1 MKIGSITLLS
11 IVVSLLMYVNLDAQ
25 EYEYKKVSAEL
36 LQKKVCDIDTQA
48 HAVITYKSGIWEIN
62 YSEAEGYRSQLI
74 LQNQVKIFNDE
85 AKDIDNIEIFYYS
98 PPKSKSQVKVSS
110 IKGRTYNLDNDKI
123 IETTLTGEN
132 ITYEQYDDYFKKAT
146 FLMPNVQRGSVFEY
160 EYMLISD
167 FFENIDDWYIQ
178 EDIPVIYNQFTIRVP
193 EYFTYQM
200 NVLGGFVSSNDK
212 ISTLA
217 KSIEYKVVDEG
228 NGYSGRQVSY
238 RSYIKNYIER
248 IIVHENIPAFKTE
261 PYTANI
267 NDSKGR
273 ITHQLISV
281 AYPNSPIQTF
291 AETYEEINSELL
303 ESETFGKKVNRGK
316 FIDKLISFS
325 KRETQLEKAR
335 KIHQYF
341 LDNVSFNGLHSY
353 TSTKTGDKLFA
364 EGKGDVGEINLNYI
378 AALNRAG
385 IYTSPVILST
395 RGNGAL
401 HPFLPDYAQFNYV
414 VALSR
419 IDGKD
424 VFSDATST
432 IPFGNLPVK
441 CLQDKGWVISKTN
454 PTWINLKNNFVG
466 KQIVQTEITQSEGTI
481 LYASKINKLNYFA
494 FEDIINI
501 NSNGDEDYLYAIEV
515 EKELVLDSL
524 YITEMTD
531 DVLKL
536 KQVQSQLI
544 NGEDTIYVKP
554 FVHLP
559 FENNPFKQ
567 KVRHNNVD
575 FPFAMEYKYV
585 TSIKILDGY
594 QHEAPPNINAVMLE
608 NDLLLKYV
616 SSYIPEIKTLSIVA
630 DFKII
635 QTEFSPLEY
644 ENLKVSMETM
654 INKLHEPIILRK
666 M

>member
-1 MKIGSITLLS
+1 M
-11 IVVSLLMYVNLDAQ
+11 
-25 EYEYKKVSAEL
+25 
-36 LQKKVCDIDTQA
+36 
-48 HAVITYKSGIWEIN
+48 
-62 YSEAEGYRSQLI
+62 
-74 LQNQVKIFNDE
+74 
-85 AKDIDNIEIFYYS
+85 
-98 PPKSKSQVKVSS
+98 
-110 IKGRTYNLDNDKI
+110 
-123 IETTLTGEN
+123 
-132 ITYEQYDDYFKKAT
+132 
-146 FLMPNVQRGSVFEY
+146 
-160 EYMLISD
+160 
-167 FFENIDDWYIQ
+167 
-178 EDIPVIYNQFTIRVP
+178 
-193 EYFTYQM
+193 
-200 NVLGGFVSSNDK
+200 
-212 ISTLA
+212 
-217 KSIEYKVVDEG
+217 
-228 NGYSGRQVSY
+228 
-238 RSYIKNYIER
+238 
-248 IIVHENIPAFKTE
+248 
-261 PYTANI
+261 
-267 NDSKGR
+267 
-273 ITHQLISV
+273 
-281 AYPNSPIQTF
+281 
-291 AETYEEINSELL
+291 
-303 ESETFGKKVNRGK
+303 
-316 FIDKLISFS
+316 
-325 KRETQLEKAR
+325 
-335 KIHQYF
+335 
-341 LDNVSFNGLHSY
+341 
-353 TSTKTGDKLFA
+353 
-364 EGKGDVGEINLNYI
+364 
-378 AALNRAG
+378 
-385 IYTSPVILST
+385 
-395 RGNGAL
+395 
-401 HPFLPDYAQFNYV
+401 
-414 VALSR
+414 SR

-481 LYASKINKLNYFA
+481 LYTSKINKLNYFA

>member
-48 HAVITYKSGIWEIN
+48 HAMITYKSGIWEIN
-62 YSEAEGYRSQLI
+62 YTETDGYRSQLI

-85 AKDIDNIEIFYYS
+85 AKDIGNIEIFYYS

-146 FLMPNVQRGSVFEY
+146 FLMPNVQSGSVFEY

-303 ESETFGKKVNRGK
+303 ESETFGKK
-316 FIDKLISFS
+316 
-325 KRETQLEKAR
+325 
-335 KIHQYF
+335 
-341 LDNVSFNGLHSY
+341 
-353 TSTKTGDKLFA
+353 
-364 EGKGDVGEINLNYI
+364 
-378 AALNRAG
+378 
-385 IYTSPVILST
+385 
-395 RGNGAL
+395 
-401 HPFLPDYAQFNYV
+401 
-414 VALSR
+414 
-419 IDGKD
+419 
-424 VFSDATST
+424 
-432 IPFGNLPVK
+432 
-441 CLQDKGWVISKTN
+441 
-454 PTWINLKNNFVG
+454 
-466 KQIVQTEITQSEGTI
+466 
-481 LYASKINKLNYFA
+481 
-494 FEDIINI
+494 
-501 NSNGDEDYLYAIEV
+501 
-515 EKELVLDSL
+515 
-524 YITEMTD
+524 
-531 DVLKL
+531 
-536 KQVQSQLI
+536 
-544 NGEDTIYVKP
+544 
-554 FVHLP
+554 
-559 FENNPFKQ
+559 
-567 KVRHNNVD
+567 
-575 FPFAMEYKYV
+575 
-585 TSIKILDGY
+585 
-594 QHEAPPNINAVMLE
+594 
-608 NDLLLKYV
+608 
-616 SSYIPEIKTLSIVA
+616 
-630 DFKII
+630 
-635 QTEFSPLEY
+635 
-644 ENLKVSMETM
+644 
-654 INKLHEPIILRK
+654 
-666 M
+666 